1 MKRQRRLNKHFLTGL
16 VCILGFIL
24 FTTGLYLCFSEA
36 NAQNQEKEQVNTV
49 ELYSQ
54 NTQTASVQDSELTDY
69 YSLQNGVNGV
79 SVTSSWQYLD
89 KASGGFIDLPSFG
102 KKLNINDTLQL
113 TVSYNHVSKSEIISH
128 NNTARYQMPEEL
140 IFIDGNWHP
149 FYTQDVARAKAG
161 NICVKNGYV
170 YIRYEQ
176 DWLDS
181 IQDDDIYG
189 AFMAQGTIDIS
200 KLNENGI
207 IRVHLGDEEKELY
220 FEKTGE
226 PESTPILLSKSLS
239 DENKNQDSYNKLIKI
254 NGKYYLDYI
263 LTVTV
268 QGDDSKSYSNVQVS
282 DSFTDSKY
290 IEKYCD
296 VTGDEMKVST
306 NSENTSLYGDIGT
319 VFLGKIGADSDNSKY
334 IPAGSEDS
342 SIFVWNLGTVQGG
355 HKYSL
360 HYRVEIKSEYAGQIA
375 NSNNAS
381 QKVIENN
388 ADAWYRK
395 YAMQG
400 NQKAIFT
407 PKGEIKTAK
416 KVLDAQGNE
425 IGNSSDPIQTDEK
438 GNKYIQYEVLMSAPE
453 DNSWS
458 FDNVYFY
465 DSLFGDNDSIRSCLT
480 FDKDSFYVNDEKI
493 NFSDIVFDGK
503 AVRFNVGNFEAGQI
517 KSIKYRVKVSD
528 KIFTLKDGGMI
539 SIGNEASAQK
549 KDADNGFSTFSNTRV
564 SRNISGKKWARKLTN
579 GIQTTGSQTINM
591 NGNDITIPSGSFK
604 YQVVVNEKGGW
615 NVNASTFKDH
625 ISNGQYMSYI
635 GFVKISAYD
644 VSDITVDSSSDD
656 SVIQSIES
664 AKEPESVAWLDLD
677 GKSKFEASPN
687 EIFASNKDY
696 DKHKSYAYILTYYTK
711 TASSLTQV
719 RVRNSFALSGT
730 VGIGDVSY
738 NIVFSN
744 FSVDVSIAS
753 SSSYSASKK
762 GWYYDKEKGSL
773 YWVIQFKP
781 EEYPMNLPSGFQIK
795 DTPLLDSSNRHMTH
809 VNGNCKV
816 SILKGDTDPAEYDS
830 YEKLSESDKYENIS
844 FDKKIQTNSQYG
856 KWSEMLITLKE
867 DVSLHD
873 GEKMYVVIE
882 TKPSHNTGSI
892 PYDRSTINYR
902 NNASF
907 SADGNAWSNAVS
919 ANYMIGKCEN
929 ILKELEMSFEKSN
942 LGYTMTYQ
950 KDSSYDQSKILQS
963 KTTKN
968 GSYYAWGLVVNY
980 EGNLS
985 GDAVIEDEIPDGLEV
1000 AYVQFYWNGIG
1011 YRQRP
1016 TTEAYTG
1023 SGWKKV
1029 AGDDRYGSTVSYSV
1043 KDNKI
1048 RWKVSGLE
1056 RSQGSGATDRT
1067 ALQFH
1072 VVCRVSDKQALMN
1085 GKVTQFTNMA
1095 SIYQN
1100 GISEGIG
1107 TNTVSY
1113 TGKSVSKTIDS
1124 ENLTGEFVNFSVD
1137 LNRLSEDLDKN
1148 SSMLTLVDELSRPLY
1163 FDTDSI
1169 KLYESDGSTEYT
1181 GKWNL
1186 AFDYSQSDKQ
1196 IMRITVPDG
1205 KHLVLKY
1212 RTRINAKQGYIQI
1225 NNVAHWEGYKTPDG
1239 ADIKNKQFTYSV
1251 SAMAGSSIV
1260 PKIQIKKIDASD
1272 SSKLQGAEFEI
1283 VAKKAYDESEF
1294 TPLES
1299 HLKGVT
1305 DENGNLV
1312 FGAGSQKL
1320 ETNTIYKIQ
1329 ETKAPQGYLI
1339 DSKPYYCVVIGKLSD
1354 DSLPDF
1360 EEAITDDNGKSYP
1373 LYSSYSDTVI
1383 LNISNQ
1389 KPSLK
1394 FSKQFSES
1402 FASTLKPE
1410 QQNDGSL
1417 ALVEDGEKVSRF
1429 DGVYSFALS
1438 DGKKDI
1444 QWIRMTIQDGI
1455 VSYYRKASEN
1465 DVFVPVHDME
1475 FVNLFADETYT
1486 IWELDE
1492 NGNHVIENQTFSLQ
1506 NKSMTASYKNC
1517 SDISL
1522 KNQNNTEHI
1531 ITNAK
1536 NIVLPDTG
1544 SSWQIPVICLGIILV
1559 LIGINR
1565 KSKS

>member
-1 MKRQRRLNKHFLTGL
+1 MKRQRKLNKHFLTGL

-36 NAQNQEKEQVNTV
+36 NAQNQENEQINTV

-54 NTQTASVQDSELTDY
+54 NTQTTSVQDSELTDY

-79 SVTSSWQYLD
+79 SVTPSWQYLD
-89 KASGGFIDLPSFG
+89 KASGSFIDLPSFG
-102 KKLNINDTLQL
+102 KKLDINDALQL
-113 TVSYNHVSKSEIISH
+113 TVSYNHVSKSEITSH
-128 NNTARYQMPEEL
+128 NNTARYQMPKEL
-140 IFIDGNWHP
+140 IFVDGDWHP
-149 FYTQDVARAKAG
+149 FYTQDVAKTKAG

-200 KLNENGI
+200 KLDENGI

-226 PESTPILLSKSLS
+226 PESAPILLSKSLS

-254 NGKYYLDYI
+254 NDKYYLDYI

-282 DSFTDSKY
+282 DSFADWKY
-290 IEKYCD
+290 VKKYCD
-296 VTGDEMKVST
+296 VTGNETQVS
-306 NSENTSLYGDIGT
+306 NDSSNNSLYGDIGT
-319 VFLGKIGADSDNSKY
+319 VFLGKTGTDSDNSKY
-334 IPAGSEDS
+334 IPAGSESS

-360 HYRVEIKSEYAGQIA
+360 HYRVEIKSEYVGQIA
-375 NSNNAS
+375 NSDNAS
-381 QKVIENN
+381 QKAIENN

-395 YAMQG
+395 YTMQG
-400 NQKAIFT
+400 NQKAVFT
-407 PKGEIKTAK
+407 PKGEIRTTK

-425 IGNSSDPIQTDEK
+425 IGGTFDPVQTDEN

-453 DNSWS
+453 DNSWV
-458 FDNVYFY
+458 FNDVYFY
-465 DSLFGDNDSIRSCLT
+465 DSLFGDNDNIRSCLA
-480 FDKDSFYVNDEKI
+480 FDKDSFYLNDEKI
-493 NFSDIVFDGK
+493 NSSDMSFDGK
-503 AVRFNVGNFEAGQI
+503 TVRFNTGSFDAGQI
-517 KSIKYRVKVSD
+517 KSIRYRVKVSD

-539 SIGNEASAQK
+539 SVGNEASAQK
-549 KDADNGFSTFSNTRV
+549 KDAEGGFSTFSSTRV
-564 SRNISGKKWARKLTN
+564 NRNISGKKWARKLTN
-579 GIQTTGSQTINM
+579 GIQTTGEQTISM

-615 NVNASTFKDH
+615 NVNASTFKDK

-644 VSDITVDSSSDD
+644 VSDIIVDSSSDN
-656 SVIQSIES
+656 SVVQSIES
-664 AKEPESVAWLDLD
+664 AKEPESVAWLDVD
-677 GKSKFEASPN
+677 GKSKFETSPN

-711 TASSLTQV
+711 TTSSLTQI
-719 RVRNSFALSGT
+719 RVRNSFAISGV

-753 SSSYSASKK
+753 SSNYNASKK

-773 YWVIQFKP
+773 YWIIQFKP
-781 EEYPMNLPSGFQIK
+781 EEYPMNLPNGFQIK

-809 VNGNCKV
+809 VNDNCKV
-816 SILKGDTDPAEYDS
+816 SILKGNTDPSKYDS
-830 YEKLSESDKYENIS
+830 YDELSKSNKYESIA

-856 KWSEMLITLKE
+856 HWSEILITLKE

-873 GEKMYVVIE
+873 GEKMYAVIE
-882 TKPSHNTGSI
+882 TKPSHNAGSI

-929 ILKELEMSFEKSN
+929 ILKELEMSFEKSDS
-942 LGYTMTYQ
+942 GYTMTYQ
-950 KDSSYDQSKILQS
+950 KDSSYNQYKILQN
-963 KTTKN
+963 KITKN
-968 GSYYAWGLVVNY
+968 GSYYVWGLVVNY

-985 GDAVIEDEIPDGLEV
+985 GDAVIEDEIPDGLEI

-1011 YRQRP
+1011 YKQRP

-1023 SGWKKV
+1023 SDWEKV
-1029 AGDDRYGSTVSYSV
+1029 TGDDRYGSTVSYSV
-1043 KDNKI
+1043 KGNKI
-1048 RWKVSGLE
+1048 RWKISGLE
-1056 RSQGSGATDRT
+1056 RSQGSGYTDRT

-1072 VVCRVSDKQALMN
+1072 VICRVNNKQALMN
-1085 GKVTQFTNMA
+1085 GKTTQFTNSA

-1100 GISEGIG
+1100 EISKG
-1107 TNTVSY
+1107 TGVNTVSY
-1113 TGKSVSKTIDS
+1113 TGKSISKTIDS
-1124 ENLTGEFVNFSVD
+1124 ENLAGEFVDFSVD
-1137 LNRLSEDLDKN
+1137 LNRLGEDLDKDSN
-1148 SSMLTLVDELSRPLY
+1148 MLTLVDELNSPLY
-1163 FDTDSI
+1163 FDTDSV

-1186 AFDYSQSDKQ
+1186 AFDYSQFDKQ

-1225 NNVAHWEGYKTPDG
+1225 NNIAHWEGYKVPDG
-1239 ADIKNKQFTYSV
+1239 ANIKNEQFTYSV

-1283 VAKKAYDESEF
+1283 VAKKIYGESEF
-1294 TPLES
+1294 TSLES
-1299 HLKGVT
+1299 PLKGTT

-1312 FGAGSQKL
+1312 FGTGSQKL
-1320 ETNTIYKIQ
+1320 KVNTIYKIQ
-1329 ETKAPQGYLI
+1329 EIKAPHGYLI

-1360 EEAITDDNGKSYP
+1360 EENITGDNNESYP
-1373 LYSSYSDTVI
+1373 LYFSYSDTVI

-1402 FASTLKPE
+1402 FTSVLKPE
-1410 QQNDGSL
+1410 QQSDGSL
-1417 ALVEDGEKVSRF
+1417 ALVKGDEKVSRF
-1429 DGVYSFALS
+1429 DGVYSFALN
-1438 DGKKDI
+1438 DGKKDV

-1455 VSYYRKASEN
+1455 VSYYRKASED
-1465 DVFVPVHDME
+1465 DVFIPVHDME
-1475 FVNLFADETYT
+1475 FVNLSTDKTYT
-1486 IWELDE
+1486 IWELNE
-1492 NGNHVIENQTFSLQ
+1492 SGNHVIENQLFSLQ
-1506 NKSMTASYKNC
+1506 NHSMIASYKNC
-1517 SDISL
+1517 SNISL
-1522 KNQNNTEHI
+1522 KNQDSTEHI

-1544 SSWQIPVICLGIILV
+1544 SSWQIPVICLGVILV
-1559 LIGINR
+1559 LVGINR
-1565 KSKS
+1565 KSRS

>member
-1 MKRQRRLNKHFLTGL
+1 MKRQRKLNKHFLTGL
-16 VCILGFIL
+16 VYILGFIL

-36 NAQNQEKEQVNTV
+36 NAQNQEKEQFNTV

-54 NTQTASVQDSELTDY
+54 NTQTTSVQDSELTDY

-79 SVTSSWQYLD
+79 SVTPSWQYLD
-89 KASGGFIDLPSFG
+89 KASGSFIDLPSFG
-102 KKLNINDTLQL
+102 KKLDINDTLQL

-140 IFIDGNWHP
+140 IFVDGDWHP
-149 FYTQDVARAKAG
+149 FYTQDVAKTKAG

-200 KLNENGI
+200 KLDENGI
-207 IRVHLGDEEKELY
+207 VRIHLGDEEKELY

-282 DSFTDSKY
+282 DSFTDLRY
-290 IEKYCD
+290 VEKYCD
-296 VTGDEMKVST
+296 VTGNETQVS
-306 NSENTSLYGDIGT
+306 NDSSNNSLYGDIGT
-319 VFLGKIGADSDNSKY
+319 VFLGKTGTDSDNSKY

-355 HKYSL
+355 HKYNL
-360 HYRVEIKSEYAGQIA
+360 HYRVEIKPEYAGQIA
-375 NSNNAS
+375 NSDNAS

-395 YAMQG
+395 YTMQG
-400 NQKAIFT
+400 NQKAVFT
-407 PKGEIKTAK
+407 PKGEIRTAK
-416 KVLDAQGNE
+416 KVLGTQGNE
-425 IGNSSDPIQTDEK
+425 IGNSFDPIQTDEN

-453 DNSWS
+453 DNSWV
-458 FDNVYFY
+458 FNDVYFY
-465 DSLFGDNDSIRSCLT
+465 DSLFGDNDNIRSCLA
-480 FDKDSFYVNDEKI
+480 FDKDSFYLNDEKI
-493 NFSDIVFDGK
+493 NSSDMSFDGK
-503 AVRFNVGNFEAGQI
+503 TVRFNTGSFDAGQI
-517 KSIKYRVKVSD
+517 KFVRYRVKVSD

-539 SIGNEASAQK
+539 SVGNEASAQK
-549 KDADNGFSTFSNTRV
+549 KDAEGGFSTFSSTRV

-579 GIQTTGSQTINM
+579 GIQTTSEQVVSM

-644 VSDITVDSSSDD
+644 VSDIAVDSSSDD
-656 SVIQSIES
+656 SVVQSIES
-664 AKEPESVAWLDLD
+664 AKEPESVAWLDVD
-677 GKSKFEASPN
+677 GKSKFETSPN
-687 EIFASNKDY
+687 EIFASSKDY

-711 TASSLTQV
+711 TTSSLTQI
-719 RVRNSFALSGT
+719 RVRNSFAVSGI

-738 NIVFSN
+738 NVVFSN
-744 FSVDVSIAS
+744 FSVDVSIVS

-773 YWVIQFKP
+773 YWIVQFKP
-781 EEYPMNLPSGFQIK
+781 EEYPMNLPNGFQIK

-816 SILKGDTDPAEYDS
+816 TILKGNTDPSKYDS
-830 YEKLSESDKYENIS
+830 YEELSESNKYESIA

-856 KWSEMLITLKE
+856 HWSEILITLKE

-907 SADGNAWSNAVS
+907 SMDGNAWSNAVS

-929 ILKELEMSFEKSN
+929 LLKELEMSFEKSDS
-942 LGYTMTYQ
+942 GYTMTYQ
-950 KDSSYDQSKILQS
+950 KDSSYNQSKILQN
-963 KTTKN
+963 KITKN
-968 GSYYAWGLVVNY
+968 GSYYVWGLVVNY

-985 GDAVIEDEIPDGLEV
+985 GDAIIEDEIPDSLEV

-1011 YRQRP
+1011 YKQRP

-1023 SGWKKV
+1023 TGWEKV

-1043 KDNKI
+1043 KGNKI
-1048 RWKVSGLE
+1048 RWKVNGLE
-1056 RSQGSGATDRT
+1056 KSQGSGYTDRT

-1072 VVCRVSDKQALMN
+1072 VICRVSNKQALMS
-1085 GKVTQFTNMA
+1085 GKTTQFTNNA

-1100 GISEGIG
+1100 EISKG
-1107 TNTVSY
+1107 TGVNTVSY
-1113 TGKSVSKTIDS
+1113 TGRAISKTIDS
-1124 ENLTGEFVNFSVD
+1124 ENLAGEFVDFSVD
-1137 LNRLSEDLDKN
+1137 LNRLSEDLDKD
-1148 SSMLTLVDELSRPLY
+1148 SDMLTLVDELNNPLY
-1163 FDTDSI
+1163 FDTDSV

-1225 NNVAHWEGYKTPDG
+1225 NNIAHWEGYKAPDG
-1239 ADIKNKQFTYSV
+1239 ANIKNEQFTYSV

-1283 VAKKAYDESEF
+1283 VAKKAYGESEF
-1294 TPLES
+1294 TSLEFP
-1299 HLKGVT
+1299 LKGAT

-1312 FGAGSQKL
+1312 FGTGSQKL
-1320 ETNTIYKIQ
+1320 KVNTIYKIQ
-1329 ETKAPQGYLI
+1329 EIKAPHGYLI

-1360 EEAITDDNGKSYP
+1360 EETVTGDDNKSYP

-1402 FASTLKPE
+1402 FTSVLKPE
-1410 QQNDGSL
+1410 LQSDGSL

-1429 DGVYSFALS
+1429 DGVYSFALN
-1438 DGKKDI
+1438 DGKKDV

-1465 DVFVPVHDME
+1465 DTFIPIRDME
-1475 FVNLFADETYT
+1475 FINLSADETYT

-1492 NGNHVIENQTFSLQ
+1492 SGNHVIENQTFFLQ
-1506 NKSMTASYKNC
+1506 DKNMITSYKNC
-1517 SDISL
+1517 SNISL
-1522 KNQNNTEHI
+1522 KNPNNAEHI

-1544 SSWQIPVICLGIILV
+1544 SFWQIPVICLGIILV

-1565 KSKS
+1565 KSRS